1 MCWVRTTYKRWRI
14 TWLIY
19 AYARARQRVVRSLH
33 VNWWMCFCHAQP
45 AASTPGVVHLC
56 SASIGRSVSPGR
68 GPGGRQHGLLI
79 LKYRM
84 IDDGDVGEIESDT
97 FVTSSIPFVAKS
109 TTTTTL
115 WHDNRRRPSSDSR
128 VDADIVTLWGYLRRL
143 KCEAMGR
150 RSIQSINQTILGGLS
165 SGTTA
170 RSTGDRQLMSSK

>member
-19 AYARARQRVVRSLH
+19 AYARARERVVRSLH

-56 SASIGRSVSPGR
+56 TASIGRSVSPGR

-84 IDDGDVGEIESDT
+84 IDDGDVGEIDSDT

-115 WHDNRRRPSSDSR
+115 RHGTADNRRRPSSDSR
-128 VDADIVTLWGYLRRL
+128 VDADIVTLWGLPTTPEMWSNGQ
-143 KCEAMGR
+143 KVD
-150 RSIQSINQTILGGLS
+150 SINQS
-165 SGTTA
+165 NNF
-170 RSTGDRQLMSSK
+170 RWPK